1 MKLDDLI
8 SKIVDFMFE
17 GSKVGS
23 MNMVSR
29 VKQRRNSCNLIMN
42 MISRVKQRRIH
53 VT

>member
-8 SKIVDFMFE
+8 SKIVDLMFE

-29 VKQRRNSCNLIMN
+29 VKPRRNLCDLIMN
-42 MISRVKQRRIH
+42 GI
-53 VT
+53 